1 MFNDTIHKSSIDQE
15 ASQKLNAEAEQYIKM
30 LLQTKVPE
38 VDQVDTDVEVYNNDA
53 TAWSPQLKTPRS
65 ILIMLEIEKGDLTK
79 EQMLQQSKTIQQ
91 LLNDESIDYYLTEAG
106 YRSMVN
112 EEENYE
118 YVSFTPEQELT
129 ITDIN

>member
-1 MFNDTIHKSSIDQE
+1 
-15 ASQKLNAEAEQYIKM
+15 M